1 MTTLSVGQIIPAI
14 RTGNIHGTEIS
25 IPDSNLITH
34 LQFRRFAGC
43 PACNLHLQ
51 SFSRRMNRV
60 ITTIPSEAME
70 ALVNYP
76 WPGNIRELQ
85 NLIERAVILSPAAVL
100 RVPVAELKAV
110 AKAASPSSASL
121 EAVAREHIL
130 RALKDAHG
138 VIGGPNGAAARLG
151 MKRTTLQSR
160 MQKFGIAYNP

>member
-1 MTTLSVGQIIPAI
+1 
-14 RTGNIHGTEIS
+14 
-25 IPDSNLITH
+25 
-34 LQFRRFAGC
+34 
-43 PACNLHLQ
+43 
-51 SFSRRMNRV
+51 MNRV

-70 ALVNYP
+70 ALVKYP

-110 AKAASPSSASL
+110 ATPPSPSNASL
-121 EAVAREHIL
+121 EEVDREHIL
-130 RALKDAHG
+130 RVLKDSHG

-160 MQKFGIAYNP
+160 MQKLGVTHSR